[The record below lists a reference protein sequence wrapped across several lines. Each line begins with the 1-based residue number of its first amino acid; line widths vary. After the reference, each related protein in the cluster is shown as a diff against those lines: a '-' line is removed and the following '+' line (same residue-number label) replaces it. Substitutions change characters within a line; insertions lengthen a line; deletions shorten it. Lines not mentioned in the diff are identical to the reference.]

1 MDIIVVGC
9 GRVGSKLANLFA
21 DNGFNVTVIDK
32 DAKAF
37 TALGSG
43 FNGRFVEGIG
53 YDEQVLA
60 EAGVDHSDVV
70 AAVTSSDNANLMVV
84 EVARKLFEVRHVVAR
99 LFNPERESAYSQLGI
114 DFACGTSLVADEIFA
129 KVLSGHGSHIGTFG
143 EFEVLRFSLNLTLDR
158 KKTIKVSELERDHDI
173 RIIAFERKD
182 ASASSIPTK
191 DSILYNGDTVMA
203 CVRNDLIDSFKR
215 YMR

>member
-84 EVARKLFEVRHVVAR
+84 EVARKLFGV
-99 LFNPERESAYSQLGI
+99 
-114 DFACGTSLVADEIFA
+114 
-129 KVLSGHGSHIGTFG
+129 
-143 EFEVLRFSLNLTLDR
+143 
-158 KKTIKVSELERDHDI
+158 
-173 RIIAFERKD
+173 
-182 ASASSIPTK
+182 
-191 DSILYNGDTVMA
+191 
-203 CVRNDLIDSFKR
+203 
-215 YMR
+215 